1 MKAPAPLLD
10 RDTSVLEPFVAA
22 GVLDA
27 AAVHVAG
34 TIARAVGGLD
44 PDVLLGAALAA
55 RAPSFGHVCI
65 VPGAVAESIVL
76 DDPDAVAL
84 DSLPWPET
92 EHWAERL
99 AASGAVRAPDGP
111 VNGVSLPLV
120 WDGTRLYLERYWRF
134 ERRVA
139 DDLVRRARTAGGI
152 TVESAELTAILD
164 RLFDHGNGPAPDW
177 QRQAAAV
184 ALTRRLAVIAGGPG
198 TGKTR
203 TIARL
208 LAAAHHLALAGGH
221 TIDVA
226 LAAPTGKASARMTEA
241 VHQEVAA
248 AGETGAVAE
257 QLLATE
263 ASTLHRLLG
272 WTPGVE
278 FRHDATSPLPHDLV
292 VVDETSMVSLPLMA
306 RLLAAVR
313 PDATLVLVGDPYQ
326 LASVEA
332 GAVLGEIVGP
342 TPGERD
348 RGPLAGR
355 VVLLERVHRFDADSA
370 IAALADAVR
379 TGDADRAVDLL
390 RDDAAGEL
398 TWITDDDEAGI
409 AAVQSDAAAHAVDVI
424 TAARAGDAESGLR
437 LAADRK
443 VLSATR
449 LGPLGTY
456 RFGDR
461 IELLASRAMPPAT
474 MQGRWYVGRP
484 IIVTRNDYPNRLV
497 NGDVGLVVAGPDRPV
512 VAFGAAE
519 GIRELAVSQ
528 LAEIETWWAMT
539 IHKSQG
545 SEFRQVVITLPPA
558 PSPILT
564 RELLYTAVTR
574 AKERVTV
581 VASEASLLAAIAR
594 PVARASG
601 LSSKISAG

>member
-1 MKAPAPLLD
+1 MRAPAPLLD

-27 AAVHVAG
+27 AAVHAAG
-34 TIARAVGGLD
+34 TIARVVGGLD
-44 PDVLLGAALAA
+44 PAVLLGAALAA

-65 VPGAVAESIVL
+65 VPAAVAESIVL
-76 DDPDAVAL
+76 DDTDAVAL
-84 DSLPWPET
+84 DTLPWPEPAAWN
-92 EHWAERL
+92 EQL
-99 AASGAVRAPDGP
+99 ATSGAVRAAGDAG
-111 VNGVSLPLV
+111 NGVSLPLI
-120 WDGTRLYLERYWRF
+120 WDGTRLYLERYWQF

-139 DDLVRRARTAGGI
+139 DDLVRRARTGGGI
-152 TVESAELTAILD
+152 AAESPELTEILD
-164 RLFDHGNGPAPDW
+164 RLFDAGSGPAPDL
-177 QRQAAAV
+177 QRQAAQL
-184 ALTRRLAVIAGGPG
+184 ALTQHLAVIAGGPG

-208 LAAAHHLALAGGH
+208 LAAAHHLALADGRA
-221 TIDVA
+221 IDVA
-226 LAAPTGKASARMTEA
+226 LAAPTGKAAARMTEA

-248 AGETGAVAE
+248 AGETGPVAE

-278 FRHDATSPLPHDLV
+278 FRHDATNPLPHDLV

-342 TPGERD
+342 TPGAPE
-348 RGPLAGR
+348 RGPLAER
-355 VVLLERVHRFDADSA
+355 IVLLERVHRFEADSA
-370 IAALADAVR
+370 IAAIAEAVR
-379 TGDADRAVDLL
+379 TGDANRALELL
-390 RDDAAGEL
+390 RDDEAGEL
-398 TWITDDDEAGI
+398 TWISDDDAAGI
-409 AAVQSDAAAHAVDVI
+409 AAVQRDAAAHAVDVVA
-424 TAARAGDAESGLR
+424 AARAGDAETGLR
-437 LAADRK
+437 LAMDQK
-443 VLSATR
+443 VLCATR
-449 LGPLGTY
+449 FGPLGVH

-461 IELLASRAMPPAT
+461 IEVLASRTLAPGAM
-474 MQGRWYVGRP
+474 QVRWYVGRP
-484 IIVTRNDYPNRLV
+484 VIVTRNDYPNRLV
-497 NGDVGLVVAGPDRPV
+497 NGDVGLVVAGADRPV
-512 VAFGAAE
+512 VVFGAAD
-519 GIRELAVSQ
+519 GIRELGVSQ
-528 LAEIETWWAMT
+528 LDEIETWWAMT

-574 AKERVTV
+574 AKERVTL
-581 VASEASLLAAIAR
+581 VASEASLRAAIAR

-601 LSSKISAG
+601 LAGKLHT